1 MKISKKN
8 LHGARILSTMVL
20 IIFTM
25 ATLNAQIKKPII
37 KKPRVTEINLTM
49 GIVTPNCIDLSTSS
63 LIKMKVPKVQVARS
77 KKSASA
83 STSWEITPVRPKI
96 RGFSI
101 GSWYYGEYSL
111 KTWTLISQPR
121 IEGQN
126 FTGWF
131 SSWLFLQFKQTAGTE
146 YRMKIKLLDN
156 RSFLRGK
163 FLYVSA
169 EGLTGRYPIDHKDNT
184 VNVVWKA
191 KSSGF
196 TPSLQIGPIEG
207 SNPNPNNPSPKTR
220 IQKITIDRI

>member
-8 LHGARILSTMVL
+8 FHGCRTLTTMAM
-20 IIFTM
+20 IIFTI
-25 ATLNAQIKKPII
+25 TILNAQIKKPII
-37 KKPRVTEINLTM
+37 KKPKLTEINLSM
-49 GIVTPNCIDLSTSS
+49 GIVTPNCIDLSTAS
-63 LIKMKVPKVQVARS
+63 LIKMKVPKVQVAKS
-77 KKSASA
+77 KKTASTI
-83 STSWEITPVRPKI
+83 TSWEITPLRPKT

-111 KTWTLISQPR
+111 KIWTLISQPR
-121 IEGQN
+121 IEGQD

-131 SSWLFLQFKQTAGTE
+131 SSWLFLQFRQTAGTE

-156 RSFLRGK
+156 PSFLRGK

-191 KSSGF
+191 KNSGL

-207 SNPNPNNPSPKTR
+207 SNPNPNNPSPKTK
-220 IQKITIDRI
+220 IQKITIDKI